1 MKFKENKRNFCII
14 AHVDHGKSTL
24 ADRFLEITGAVDPKK
39 MRDQFLDNLKVERE
53 RGITVRSQTAYL
65 EYYHNGIKYELN
77 LIDTPG
83 HSDFQYE
90 VSRAM
95 SACEG
100 AILLVDGTQGVQAQ
114 TLSYAYW
121 AVERGLEIVIAI
133 NKIDMPSCDVEK
145 TKRQIEDI
153 IGLDTSDAVLVSARL
168 GQGIKE
174 LLDKVINKIPPPAYD
189 ENSPLSALIF
199 DSWYDLY
206 WGVVALVRIFNG
218 KISKGDKVKV
228 FSTGKIFSVLR
239 LGVVRGGETFDR
251 DSIEEGDVGF
261 IILGTKKYRRP

>member
-1 MKFKENKRNFCII
+1 
-14 AHVDHGKSTL
+14 
-24 ADRFLEITGAVDPKK
+24 
-39 MRDQFLDNLKVERE
+39 MREQFLDNLKVERE

-65 EYYHNGIKYELN
+65 EYYHNGVKYELN

-83 HSDFQYE
+83 HADFQYE

-145 TKRQIEDI
+145 TKRQIEEI
-153 IGLDTSDAVLVSARL
+153 IGLDTSDVVLVSARL
-168 GQGIKE
+168 GQGVKE
-174 LLDKVINKIPPPAYD
+174 LLDKVISKIPPPAYD

-228 FSTGKIFSVLR
+228 FSTGKVFSVFKAGR
-239 LGVVRGGETFDR
+239 CEGRGDF
-251 DSIEEGDVGF
+251 
-261 IILGTKKYRRP
+261 